1 MNRPQVVLYGQVSVD
16 GRLTL
21 APGVL
26 LALYRDFLPAAVVN
40 RPGQRG
46 WFTMVDSRG
55 RVRWVYKE
63 WPGEEWAG
71 WHLSSF
77 SLP

>member
-21 APGVL
+21 
-26 LALYRDFLPAAVVN
+26 YRDFLPDAVVN
-40 RPGQRG
+40 RPGQCG

-55 RVRWVYKE
+55 RVRWGYKE

-71 WHLSSF
+71 WHLSS
-77 SLP
+77 LNPLI